1 MIMRPLKNHAPPKK
15 AKAGSHGPRMKGIR
29 IVYRR
34 KGAENAV
41 VNEEDKT

>member
-1 MIMRPLKNHAPPKK
+1 MDHE
-15 AKAGSHGPRMKGIR
+15 MKGTR

-34 KGAENAV
+34 KGAENPVVNENAV

>member
-1 MIMRPLKNHAPPKK
+1 
-15 AKAGSHGPRMKGIR
+15 MKGTR